1 MAKDSAERDHRV
13 RMSRKYFTGGDE
25 TGSKKKV
32 CKSVPVEE
40 CHSLR
45 VNPRPVMK
53 EMKRK
58 VCRQPRPG
66 MITDVGFSILK
77 VIPKKLLAFKKN
89 GFSISIALSYLHH

>member
-13 RMSRKYFTGGDE
+13 RMSRKYFTGGDDA
-25 TGSKKKV
+25 TSSKKKV

-66 MITDVGFSILK
+66 MVTDVDFSILN
-77 VIPKKLLAFKKN
+77 ITPKKLLAFQKMD
-89 GFSISIALSYLHH
+89 FQFQ

>member
-25 TGSKKKV
+25 TSSKKKV

-66 MITDVGFSILK
+66 MITDVDFSILE
-77 VIPKKLLAFKKN
+77 VTPSKLLALQKMDFL
-89 GFSISIALSYLHH
+89 FQ